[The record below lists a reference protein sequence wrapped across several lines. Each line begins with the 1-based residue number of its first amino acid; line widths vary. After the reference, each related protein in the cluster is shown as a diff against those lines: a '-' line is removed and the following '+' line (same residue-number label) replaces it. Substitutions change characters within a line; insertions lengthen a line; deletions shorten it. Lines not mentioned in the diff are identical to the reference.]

1 MGPRKTKRLKTN
13 CQLKFTENIFDEPA
27 TIKCEI
33 ARVEDSKFF
42 QILLPGAEA
51 ILTFRV
57 TDAMQVLC
65 EKKKVEAE

>member
-1 MGPRKTKRLKTN
+1 MGPKKTKRLKTN
-13 CQLKFTENIFDEPA
+13 CQLKFTENIFDEPV

-57 TDAMQVLC
+57 ADAMQVLN
-65 EKKKVEAE
+65 ETRQRE

>member
-1 MGPRKTKRLKTN
+1 MGPKKTKRLKTN

-33 ARVEDSKFF
+33 AHIEDSRFF
-42 QILLPGAEA
+42 QILLPGVEA

-57 TDAMQVLC
+57 EDAIQVLN
-65 EKKKVEAE
+65 ETRLRQ